1 MCSVLHAVRRESTLN
16 GGGWDMKRIYVTP
29 RADYREKIEALGF
42 DFHGDY
48 WREEACYQL
57 SSEEVERLEVAT
69 AEAYRMYCEAVEYI
83 LTDCPEFMERILRL
97 PPEMAER
104 IRHSWDDDE
113 LSLYGRFDFM
123 FDRAGVPKILEFNAD
138 TPTSL
143 LEASVIQW
151 QWKEDVFPES
161 DQYNGIHEGLVQSW
175 RDMFPAGSA
184 IHFAGALDDHE
195 DTGTLQYLASTAMEA
210 GFSTRVLDINALNLQ
225 DGRFYDPSGERV
237 ERCFKLY
244 PWEWM
249 ADESP
254 DGCLA
259 DVQWVE
265 PMWKLL
271 MSNKAILKILSDLF
285 SDSPY
290 VLPCY
295 LSRPESGMF
304 CKKPVYS
311 REGHNVSVLEIRNWE
326 ERVLLP
332 ETEGD
337 YGTGAY
343 VYQEY
348 VVPVAYSGRYPVI
361 GSWIVG
367 GEPAGIG
374 IRENR
379 TEVTDNL
386 SEFVPHIIV

>member
-1 MCSVLHAVRRESTLN
+1 MERVSVA
-16 GGGWDMKRIYVTP
+16 P
-29 RADYREKIEALGF
+29 RPGYREKIEALGF

-48 WREEACYQL
+48 WREEACYRL
-57 SSEEVERLEVAT
+57 SSNEVEMLETAT
-69 AEAYRMYCEAVEYI
+69 AEAYRMYCDAVEYI
-83 LTDCPEFMERILRL
+83 LNDQPEFMERILQL
-97 PPEMAER
+97 PPEICER
-104 IRHSWDDDE
+104 IRRSWDEDE
-113 LSLYGRFDFM
+113 LSLYGRFDFLV
-123 FDRAGVPKILEFNAD
+123 DKSGVPRILEFNAD

-151 QWKEDVFPES
+151 QWKEDLFPAS

-175 RDMFPAGSA
+175 KDMFPAGSE

-210 GFSTRVLDINALNLQ
+210 GFSTRVLDMNSLDLR
-225 DGRFYDPSGERV
+225 DGCFYDPSGEQV
-237 ERCFKLY
+237 KRCFKLY

-249 ADESP
+249 VDESA

-265 PMWKLL
+265 PVWKLL
-271 MSNKAILKILSDLF
+271 MSNKAILKVLSDLF
-285 SDSPY
+285 PDSPY

-295 LSRPESGMF
+295 LSRPESGLF

-326 ERVLLP
+326 ERVRLA

-337 YGTGAY
+337 YNKGAY

-348 VVPVAYSGRYPVI
+348 VEPTAYSGRYPVI
-361 GSWIVG
+361 GSWVVG

-379 TEVTDNL
+379 TEITGNL
-386 SEFVPHIIV
+386 SEFVPHIIG

>member
-1 MCSVLHAVRRESTLN
+1 MERVFVA
-16 GGGWDMKRIYVTP
+16 P
-29 RADYREKIEALGF
+29 RPGYREKIEALGF

-48 WREEACYQL
+48 WREEACYRL
-57 SSEEVERLEVAT
+57 SSNEVEMLETAT
-69 AEAYRMYCEAVEYI
+69 AEAYRMYCDAVEYI
-83 LTDCPEFMERILRL
+83 LNDQSEFMERILQL
-97 PPEMAER
+97 PPEICER
-104 IRHSWDDDE
+104 IRRSWDEDE
-113 LSLYGRFDFM
+113 LSLYGRFDFLV
-123 FDRAGVPKILEFNAD
+123 DKSGVPRILEFNAD

-151 QWKEDVFPES
+151 QWKEDLFPAS

-175 RDMFPAGSA
+175 KDMFPAGSE

-210 GFSTRVLDINALNLQ
+210 GFSTRVLDMNSLDLR
-225 DGRFYDPSGERV
+225 DGCFYDPSGERV
-237 ERCFKLY
+237 KRCFKLY

-249 ADESP
+249 VDESA

-265 PMWKLL
+265 PIWKLL
-271 MSNKAILKILSDLF
+271 MSNKAILKVLFDLF
-285 SDSPY
+285 PDSPY

-295 LSRPESGMF
+295 LSRPESGLF

-326 ERVLLP
+326 ERVRLA

-337 YGTGAY
+337 YNKGAY

-348 VVPVAYSGRYPVI
+348 VEPTAYSGRYPVI
-361 GSWIVG
+361 GSWVVG

-379 TEVTDNL
+379 TEITGNL
-386 SEFVPHIIV
+386 SEFVPHIIG

>member
-1 MCSVLHAVRRESTLN
+1 MERVFVA
-16 GGGWDMKRIYVTP
+16 P
-29 RADYREKIEALGF
+29 RPGYREKIEALGF

-48 WREEACYQL
+48 WREEACYRL
-57 SSEEVERLEVAT
+57 SSNEVEMLETAT
-69 AEAYRMYCEAVEYI
+69 AEAYRMYCDAVEYI
-83 LTDCPEFMERILRL
+83 LNDQPEFMERILQL
-97 PPEMAER
+97 PPEICER
-104 IRHSWDDDE
+104 IRRSWDEDE
-113 LSLYGRFDFM
+113 LSLYGRFDFLV
-123 FDRAGVPKILEFNAD
+123 DKSGVPRILEFNAD

-151 QWKEDVFPES
+151 QWKEDLFPAS

-175 RDMFPAGSA
+175 KDMFPAGSE

-210 GFSTRVLDINALNLQ
+210 GFSTRVLDMNSLDLR
-225 DGRFYDPSGERV
+225 DGCFYDPSGEQV
-237 ERCFKLY
+237 KRCFKLY

-249 ADESP
+249 VDESA

-265 PMWKLL
+265 PVWKLL
-271 MSNKAILKILSDLF
+271 MSNKAILKVLSDLF
-285 SDSPY
+285 PDSPY

-295 LSRPESGMF
+295 LSRPESGLF

-326 ERVLLP
+326 ERVRLA

-337 YGTGAY
+337 YNKGAY

-348 VVPVAYSGRYPVI
+348 VEPTAYSGRYPVI

-379 TEVTDNL
+379 TEITGNL
-386 SEFVPHIIV
+386 SEFVPHIIG

>member
-1 MCSVLHAVRRESTLN
+1 MERVFVA
-16 GGGWDMKRIYVTP
+16 P
-29 RADYREKIEALGF
+29 RPGYREKIEALGF

-48 WREEACYQL
+48 WREEACYRL
-57 SSEEVERLEVAT
+57 SSNEVEMLETAT
-69 AEAYRMYCEAVEYI
+69 AEAYRMYCDAVEYI
-83 LTDCPEFMERILRL
+83 LNDQPEFMERILQL
-97 PPEMAER
+97 PPEICER
-104 IRHSWDDDE
+104 IRRSWDEDE
-113 LSLYGRFDFM
+113 LSLYGRFDFLV
-123 FDRAGVPKILEFNAD
+123 DKSGIPRILEFNAD

-151 QWKEDVFPES
+151 QWKEDLFPAS

-175 RDMFPAGSA
+175 KDMFPAGSE

-210 GFSTRVLDINALNLQ
+210 GFSTRVLDMNSLDLR
-225 DGRFYDPSGERV
+225 DGCFYDPSGEQV
-237 ERCFKLY
+237 KRCFKLY

-249 ADESP
+249 VDESA

-265 PMWKLL
+265 PVWKLL
-271 MSNKAILKILSDLF
+271 MSNKAILKVLSDLF
-285 SDSPY
+285 PDSPY

-295 LSRPESGMF
+295 LSRPESGLF

-326 ERVLLP
+326 ERVRLA

-337 YGTGAY
+337 YNKGAY

-348 VVPVAYSGRYPVI
+348 VEPTAYSGRYPVI
-361 GSWIVG
+361 GSWVVG

-379 TEVTDNL
+379 TEITGNL
-386 SEFVPHIIV
+386 SEFVPHIIG

>member
-1 MCSVLHAVRRESTLN
+1 MERVFVA
-16 GGGWDMKRIYVTP
+16 P
-29 RADYREKIEALGF
+29 RPGYREKIEALGF

-48 WREEACYQL
+48 WREEACYRL
-57 SSEEVERLEVAT
+57 SSNEVEMLETAT
-69 AEAYRMYCEAVEYI
+69 AEAYRMYCDAVEYI
-83 LTDCPEFMERILRL
+83 LNDQPEFMERILQL
-97 PPEMAER
+97 PPEICER
-104 IRHSWDDDE
+104 IRRSWDEDE
-113 LSLYGRFDFM
+113 LSLYGRFDFLV
-123 FDRAGVPKILEFNAD
+123 DKSGVPRILEFNAD

-151 QWKEDVFPES
+151 QWKEDLFPAS

-175 RDMFPAGSA
+175 KDMFPAGSE

-210 GFSTRVLDINALNLQ
+210 GFSTRVLDMNSLDLR
-225 DGRFYDPSGERV
+225 DGCFYDPSGERV
-237 ERCFKLY
+237 KRCFKLY

-249 ADESP
+249 VDESA

-265 PMWKLL
+265 PIWKLL
-271 MSNKAILKILSDLF
+271 MSNKAILKVLSDLF
-285 SDSPY
+285 PDSPY

-295 LSRPESGMF
+295 LSRPESGLF

-326 ERVLLP
+326 ERVRLA

-337 YGTGAY
+337 YNKGAY

-348 VVPVAYSGRYPVI
+348 VEPTAYSGRYPVI
-361 GSWIVG
+361 GSWVVG

-379 TEVTDNL
+379 TEITGNL
-386 SEFVPHIIV
+386 SEFVPHIIG

>member
-1 MCSVLHAVRRESTLN
+1 MERVFVA
-16 GGGWDMKRIYVTP
+16 P
-29 RADYREKIEALGF
+29 RPGYREKIEALGF

-48 WREEACYQL
+48 WREEACYRL
-57 SSEEVERLEVAT
+57 SSNEVEMLETAT
-69 AEAYRMYCEAVEYI
+69 AEAYRMYCDAVEYI
-83 LTDCPEFMERILRL
+83 LNDQPEFMERILQL
-97 PPEMAER
+97 PPEICER
-104 IRHSWDDDE
+104 IRRSWDEDE
-113 LSLYGRFDFM
+113 LSLYGRFDFLV
-123 FDRAGVPKILEFNAD
+123 DKSGVPRILEFNAD

-151 QWKEDVFPES
+151 QWKEDLFPAS

-175 RDMFPAGSA
+175 KDMFPAGSE

-210 GFSTRVLDINALNLQ
+210 GFSTRVLDMNSLDLR
-225 DGRFYDPSGERV
+225 DGCFYDPSGERV
-237 ERCFKLY
+237 KRCFKLY

-249 ADESP
+249 VDESA

-265 PMWKLL
+265 PVWKLL
-271 MSNKAILKILSDLF
+271 MSNKAILKVLFDLF
-285 SDSPY
+285 PDSPY

-295 LSRPESGMF
+295 LSRAESGLF

-326 ERVLLP
+326 ERVRLA

-337 YGTGAY
+337 YNKGAY

-348 VVPVAYSGRYPVI
+348 VEPTAYSGRYPVI
-361 GSWIVG
+361 GSWVVG

-379 TEVTDNL
+379 TEITGNL
-386 SEFVPHIIV
+386 SEFVPHIIG

>member
-1 MCSVLHAVRRESTLN
+1 MERVFVA
-16 GGGWDMKRIYVTP
+16 P
-29 RADYREKIEALGF
+29 RPGYREKIEALGF

-48 WREEACYQL
+48 WREEACYRL
-57 SSEEVERLEVAT
+57 SSNEVEMLETAT
-69 AEAYRMYCEAVEYI
+69 AEAYRMYCDAVEYI
-83 LTDCPEFMERILRL
+83 LNDQPEFMERILQL
-97 PPEMAER
+97 PPEICER
-104 IRHSWDDDE
+104 IRRSWDEDE
-113 LSLYGRFDFM
+113 LSLYGRFDFLV
-123 FDRAGVPKILEFNAD
+123 DKSGVPRILEFNAD

-151 QWKEDVFPES
+151 QWKEDLFPAS

-175 RDMFPAGSA
+175 KDMFPAGSE

-210 GFSTRVLDINALNLQ
+210 GFSTRVLDMNSLDLR
-225 DGRFYDPSGERV
+225 DGCFYDPSGERV
-237 ERCFKLY
+237 KRCFKLY

-249 ADESP
+249 VDESA

-265 PMWKLL
+265 PVWKLL
-271 MSNKAILKILSDLF
+271 MSNKAILKVLFDLF
-285 SDSPY
+285 PDSPY

-295 LSRPESGMF
+295 LSRPESGLF

-326 ERVLLP
+326 ERVRLA

-337 YGTGAY
+337 YNQGAY

-348 VVPVAYSGRYPVI
+348 VEPTAYSGRYPVI

-379 TEVTDNL
+379 TEITGNL
-386 SEFVPHIIV
+386 SEFVPHIIG

>member
-1 MCSVLHAVRRESTLN
+1 MN
-16 GGGWDMKRIYVTP
+16 GTCFVAP
-29 RADYREKIEALGF
+29 RPGYREKIEALGF

-48 WREEACYQL
+48 WREEACYRL
-57 SSEEVERLEVAT
+57 SSNEVEMLETAT
-69 AEAYRMYCEAVEYI
+69 AEAYRMYCDAVEYI
-83 LTDCPEFMERILRL
+83 LNDQSEFMERILQL
-97 PPEMAER
+97 PPEICER
-104 IRHSWDDDE
+104 IRRSWDEDE
-113 LSLYGRFDFM
+113 LSLYGRFDFLV
-123 FDRAGVPKILEFNAD
+123 DKSGVPRILEFNAD

-151 QWKEDVFPES
+151 QWKEDLFPAS

-175 RDMFPAGSA
+175 KDMFPAGSE

-210 GFSTRVLDINALNLQ
+210 GFSTRVLDMNSLDLR
-225 DGRFYDPSGERV
+225 DGCFYDPSGERV
-237 ERCFKLY
+237 KRCFKLY

-249 ADESP
+249 VDESA

-265 PMWKLL
+265 PIWKLL
-271 MSNKAILKILSDLF
+271 MSNKAILKVLFDLF
-285 SDSPY
+285 PDSPY

-295 LSRPESGMF
+295 LSRPESGLF

-326 ERVLLP
+326 ERVRLA

-337 YGTGAY
+337 YNKGAY

-348 VVPVAYSGRYPVI
+348 VEPTAYSGRYPVI
-361 GSWIVG
+361 GSWVVG

-379 TEVTDNL
+379 TEITGNL
-386 SEFVPHIIV
+386 SEFVPHIIG

>member
-1 MCSVLHAVRRESTLN
+1 MERKFVS
-16 GGGWDMKRIYVTP
+16 P
-29 RADYREKIEALGF
+29 RGNYKEKIEALGF

-48 WREEACYQL
+48 WREEACYRL
-57 SSEEVERLEVAT
+57 SSNEVEMLETAT
-69 AEAYRMYCEAVEYI
+69 AEAYRMYCDAVEYI
-83 LTDCPEFMERILRL
+83 LNDQPEFMERILQL
-97 PPEMAER
+97 PPEICER
-104 IRHSWDDDE
+104 IRRSWDEDE
-113 LSLYGRFDFM
+113 LSLYGRFDFLV
-123 FDRAGVPKILEFNAD
+123 DKSGVPRILEFNAD

-151 QWKEDVFPES
+151 QWKEDLFPAS

-175 RDMFPAGSA
+175 KDMFPAGSE

-210 GFSTRVLDINALNLQ
+210 GFSTRVLDMNSLDLR
-225 DGRFYDPSGERV
+225 DGCFYDPSGEQV
-237 ERCFKLY
+237 KRCFKLY

-249 ADESP
+249 VDESA

-265 PMWKLL
+265 PVWKLL
-271 MSNKAILKILSDLF
+271 MSNKAILKVLSDLF
-285 SDSPY
+285 PDSPY

-295 LSRPESGMF
+295 LSRPESGLF

-326 ERVLLP
+326 ERVRLA

-337 YGTGAY
+337 YNKGAY

-348 VVPVAYSGRYPVI
+348 VEPTAYSGRYPVI
-361 GSWIVG
+361 GSWVVG

-379 TEVTDNL
+379 TEITGNL
-386 SEFVPHIIV
+386 SEFVPHIIG

>member
-1 MCSVLHAVRRESTLN
+1 MERVFVA
-16 GGGWDMKRIYVTP
+16 P
-29 RADYREKIEALGF
+29 RPGYREKIEALGF

-48 WREEACYQL
+48 WREEACYRL
-57 SSEEVERLEVAT
+57 SSNEVEMLETAT
-69 AEAYRMYCEAVEYI
+69 AEAYRMYCDAVEYI
-83 LTDCPEFMERILRL
+83 LNDQPEFMERILQL
-97 PPEMAER
+97 PPEICER
-104 IRHSWDDDE
+104 IRRSWDEDE
-113 LSLYGRFDFM
+113 LSLYGRFDFLV
-123 FDRAGVPKILEFNAD
+123 DKSGVPRILEFNAD

-151 QWKEDVFPES
+151 QWKEDLFPAS

-175 RDMFPAGSA
+175 KDMFPAGSE

-210 GFSTRVLDINALNLQ
+210 GFSTRVLDMNSLDLR
-225 DGRFYDPSGERV
+225 DGCFYDPSGEQV
-237 ERCFKLY
+237 KRCFKLY

-249 ADESP
+249 VDESA

-265 PMWKLL
+265 PVWKLL
-271 MSNKAILKILSDLF
+271 MSNKAILKVLSDLF
-285 SDSPY
+285 PDSPY

-295 LSRPESGMF
+295 LSRPESGLF

-326 ERVLLP
+326 ERVRLA

-337 YGTGAY
+337 YNKGAY

-348 VVPVAYSGRYPVI
+348 VEPTAYSGRYPVI
-361 GSWIVG
+361 GSWVVG

-379 TEVTDNL
+379 MEITGNL
-386 SEFVPHIIV
+386 SEFVPHIIG

>member
-1 MCSVLHAVRRESTLN
+1 MERFN
-16 GGGWDMKRIYVTP
+16 MTP
-29 RADYREKIEALGF
+29 RSDYREKIEALGF

-48 WREEACYQL
+48 WREEAYYRFTPA
-57 SSEEVERLEVAT
+57 EIERLEEAT
-69 AEAYRMYCEAVEYI
+69 REAYRMYCEAAEYI
-83 LTDCPEFMERILRL
+83 ISEKPDFMERMLQI
-97 PPEMAER
+97 PAEVCER
-104 IRHSWDDDE
+104 ICESWNRDA
-113 LSLYGRFDFM
+113 LSLYGRFDCLL
-123 FDRAGVPKILEFNAD
+123 DEKGVPRILEFNAD

-151 QWKEDVFPES
+151 QWKEECFPEC

-175 RDMFPAGSA
+175 KDIFPAGSN
-184 IHFAGALDDHE
+184 IHFVGALDDHE

-210 GFSTRVLDINALNLQ
+210 GYSTRVLDINSMNLQ
-225 DGRFYDPSGERV
+225 NGLFYDPSGECIQK
-237 ERCFKLY
+237 CFKLY

-249 ADESP
+249 IDESP

-259 DVQWVE
+259 QVE
-265 PMWKLL
+265 WLEPIWKLV
-271 MSNKAILKILSDLF
+271 MSNKAILSILYELF
-285 SDSPY
+285 PDSPY

-295 LSRPESGMF
+295 LSRPQQGVF
-304 CKKPVYS
+304 CKKPVFS
-311 REGHNVSVLEIRNWE
+311 REGHNVSVVDIRQWE
-326 ERVLLP
+326 EHALLK

-337 YGTGAY
+337 YNTGAY

-348 VVPVAYSGRYPVI
+348 VKPVAYSGRYPVI

-379 TEVTDNL
+379 TEITDNL
-386 SEFVPHIIV
+386 SEFVPHIISCL

>member
-1 MCSVLHAVRRESTLN
+1 MERVFVA
-16 GGGWDMKRIYVTP
+16 P
-29 RADYREKIEALGF
+29 RPGYREKIEALGF

-48 WREEACYQL
+48 WREEACYRL
-57 SSEEVERLEVAT
+57 SSNEVEMLETAT
-69 AEAYRMYCEAVEYI
+69 AEAYRMYCDAVEYI
-83 LTDCPEFMERILRL
+83 LNDQPEFMERILQL
-97 PPEMAER
+97 PPEICER
-104 IRHSWDDDE
+104 IRRSWDEDE
-113 LSLYGRFDFM
+113 LSLYGRFDFLV
-123 FDRAGVPKILEFNAD
+123 DKSGVPRILEFNAD

-151 QWKEDVFPES
+151 QWKEDLFPAS

-175 RDMFPAGSA
+175 KDMFPAGSE

-210 GFSTRVLDINALNLQ
+210 GFSTRVLDMNSLDLR
-225 DGRFYDPSGERV
+225 DGCFYDPSGEQV
-237 ERCFKLY
+237 KRCFKLY

-249 ADESP
+249 VDESA

-265 PMWKLL
+265 PVWKLL
-271 MSNKAILKILSDLF
+271 MSNKAILKVLSDLF
-285 SDSPY
+285 PDSPY

-295 LSRPESGMF
+295 LSRPESGLF

-326 ERVLLP
+326 ERVCLA

-337 YGTGAY
+337 YNKGAY

-348 VVPVAYSGRYPVI
+348 VEPTAYSGRYPVI
-361 GSWIVG
+361 GSWVVG

-379 TEVTDNL
+379 TEITGNL
-386 SEFVPHIIV
+386 SEFVPHIIG

>member
-1 MCSVLHAVRRESTLN
+1 MERVFVA
-16 GGGWDMKRIYVTP
+16 P
-29 RADYREKIEALGF
+29 RPGYREKIEALGF

-48 WREEACYQL
+48 WREEACYRL
-57 SSEEVERLEVAT
+57 SSNEVEMLETAT
-69 AEAYRMYCEAVEYI
+69 AEAYRMYCDAVEYI
-83 LTDCPEFMERILRL
+83 LNDQPEFMERILQL
-97 PPEMAER
+97 PPEICER
-104 IRHSWDDDE
+104 IRRSWDEDE
-113 LSLYGRFDFM
+113 LSLYGRFDFLV
-123 FDRAGVPKILEFNAD
+123 DKSGVPRILEFNAD

-151 QWKEDVFPES
+151 QWKEDLFPAS

-175 RDMFPAGSA
+175 KDMFPAGSE

-210 GFSTRVLDINALNLQ
+210 GFSTRVLDMNSLDLR
-225 DGRFYDPSGERV
+225 DGCFYDPSGERV
-237 ERCFKLY
+237 KRCFKLY

-249 ADESP
+249 VDESA

-265 PMWKLL
+265 PVWKLL
-271 MSNKAILKILSDLF
+271 MSNKAILKVLFDLF
-285 SDSPY
+285 PDSPY

-295 LSRPESGMF
+295 LSRPESGLF

-326 ERVLLP
+326 ERVRLA

-337 YGTGAY
+337 YKKGAY

-348 VVPVAYSGRYPVI
+348 VEPTAYSGRYPVI
-361 GSWIVG
+361 GSWVVG

-379 TEVTDNL
+379 TEITGNL
-386 SEFVPHIIV
+386 SEFVPHIIG

>member
-1 MCSVLHAVRRESTLN
+1 
-16 GGGWDMKRIYVTP
+16 MKRLPVTP
-29 RADYREKIEALGF
+29 RPGYREKIEALGF

-48 WREEACYQL
+48 WREEAYY
-57 SSEEVERLEVAT
+57 SFTADEVARLEDAT
-69 AEAYRMYCEAVEYI
+69 NEAYRMYCEAARFIIEDY
-83 LTDCPEFMERILRL
+83 PEFMERILNI
-97 PPEMAER
+97 PSEVCER
-104 IRHSWDDDE
+104 IREAWEADE

-123 FDRAGVPKILEFNAD
+123 MDKDGTPKILEFNAD

-151 QWKEDVFPES
+151 QWKEDVFPGR

-175 RDMFPAGSA
+175 KDIFPEGGE
-184 IHFAGALDDHE
+184 IHFAGAMENNE

-210 GFSTRVLDINALNLQ
+210 GFSTRVLDMQALNLQ
-225 DGRFYDPSGERV
+225 DGRFYDPAGEPV
-237 ERCFKLY
+237 HRCFKLY

-249 ADESP
+249 VEESP

-259 DVQWVE
+259 EVAWLE
-265 PMWKLL
+265 PIWKLV
-271 MSNKAILKILSDLF
+271 MSNKAVLSTLYELF
-285 SDSPY
+285 PDSPY

-295 LSRPESGMF
+295 LSRPQSGVF
-304 CKKPVYS
+304 CKKPVFS
-311 REGHNVSVLEIRNWE
+311 REGHNVSIVEIHNWE
-326 ERVLLP
+326 ERFRLA

-337 YGTGAY
+337 YNTGAY

-348 VVPVAYSGRYPVI
+348 VPPTVYGGRYPVI
-361 GSWIVG
+361 GSWVIG
-367 GEPAGIG
+367 GEAAGIG

-386 SEFVPHIIV
+386 SEFVPHIIL

>member
-1 MCSVLHAVRRESTLN
+1 MERVFVA
-16 GGGWDMKRIYVTP
+16 P
-29 RADYREKIEALGF
+29 RPGYREKIEALGF

-48 WREEACYQL
+48 WREEACYRL
-57 SSEEVERLEVAT
+57 SSNEVEMLETAT
-69 AEAYRMYCEAVEYI
+69 AEAYRMYCDAVEYI
-83 LTDCPEFMERILRL
+83 LNDQSEFMERILQL
-97 PPEMAER
+97 PPEICER
-104 IRHSWDDDE
+104 IRRSWDEDE
-113 LSLYGRFDFM
+113 LSLYGRFDFLV
-123 FDRAGVPKILEFNAD
+123 DKSGVPRILEFNAD

-151 QWKEDVFPES
+151 QWKEDLFPAS

-175 RDMFPAGSA
+175 KDMFPAGSE

-210 GFSTRVLDINALNLQ
+210 GFSTRVLDMNSLDLR
-225 DGRFYDPSGERV
+225 DGCFYDPSGERV
-237 ERCFKLY
+237 KRCFKLY

-249 ADESP
+249 VDESA

-265 PMWKLL
+265 PVWKLL
-271 MSNKAILKILSDLF
+271 MSNKAILKVLFDLF
-285 SDSPY
+285 PDSPY

-295 LSRPESGMF
+295 LSRPESGLF

-326 ERVLLP
+326 ERVRLA

-337 YGTGAY
+337 YNKGAY

-348 VVPVAYSGRYPVI
+348 VEPTAYSGRYPVI
-361 GSWIVG
+361 GSWVVG

-379 TEVTDNL
+379 TEITGNL
-386 SEFVPHIIV
+386 SEFVPHIIG

>member
-1 MCSVLHAVRRESTLN
+1 MERVFVA
-16 GGGWDMKRIYVTP
+16 P
-29 RADYREKIEALGF
+29 RPGYREKIEALGF

-48 WREEACYQL
+48 WREEACYRL
-57 SSEEVERLEVAT
+57 SSNEVEMLETAT
-69 AEAYRMYCEAVEYI
+69 AEAYRMYCDAVEYI
-83 LTDCPEFMERILRL
+83 LNDQPEFMERILQL
-97 PPEMAER
+97 PSEICER
-104 IRHSWDDDE
+104 IRRSWDEDE
-113 LSLYGRFDFM
+113 LSLYGRFDFLV
-123 FDRAGVPKILEFNAD
+123 DKSGVPRILEFNAD

-151 QWKEDVFPES
+151 QWKEDLFPAS

-175 RDMFPAGSA
+175 KDMFPAGSE

-210 GFSTRVLDINALNLQ
+210 GFSTRVLDMNSLDLR
-225 DGRFYDPSGERV
+225 DGCFYDPSGEQV
-237 ERCFKLY
+237 KRCFKLY

-249 ADESP
+249 VDESA

-265 PMWKLL
+265 PVWKLL
-271 MSNKAILKILSDLF
+271 MSNKAILKVLSDLF
-285 SDSPY
+285 PDSPY

-295 LSRPESGMF
+295 LSRPESGLF

-326 ERVLLP
+326 ERVRLA

-337 YGTGAY
+337 YNKGAY

-348 VVPVAYSGRYPVI
+348 VEPTAYSGRYPVI
-361 GSWIVG
+361 GSWVVG

-379 TEVTDNL
+379 TEITGNL
-386 SEFVPHIIV
+386 SEFVPHIIG

>member
-1 MCSVLHAVRRESTLN
+1 MERFFVA
-16 GGGWDMKRIYVTP
+16 P
-29 RADYREKIEALGF
+29 RPGYREKIEALGF

-48 WREEACYQL
+48 WREEACYRL
-57 SSEEVERLEVAT
+57 SSNEVEMLETAT
-69 AEAYRMYCEAVEYI
+69 AEAYRMYCDAVEYI
-83 LTDCPEFMERILRL
+83 LNDQSEFMERILQL
-97 PPEMAER
+97 PPEICER
-104 IRHSWDDDE
+104 IRRSWDEDE
-113 LSLYGRFDFM
+113 LSLYGRFDFLV
-123 FDRAGVPKILEFNAD
+123 DKSGVPRILEFNAD

-151 QWKEDVFPES
+151 QWKEDLFPAS

-175 RDMFPAGSA
+175 KDMFPAGSE

-210 GFSTRVLDINALNLQ
+210 GFSTRVLDMNSLDLR
-225 DGRFYDPSGERV
+225 DGCFYDPSGERV
-237 ERCFKLY
+237 KRCFKLY

-249 ADESP
+249 VDESA

-265 PMWKLL
+265 PVWKLL
-271 MSNKAILKILSDLF
+271 MSNKAILKVLSDLF
-285 SDSPY
+285 PDSPY

-295 LSRPESGMF
+295 LSRPESGLF

-326 ERVLLP
+326 ERVRLA

-337 YGTGAY
+337 YNKGAY

-348 VVPVAYSGRYPVI
+348 VEPTAYSGRYPVI
-361 GSWIVG
+361 GSWVVG

-379 TEVTDNL
+379 TEITGNL
-386 SEFVPHIIV
+386 SEFVPHIIG

>member
-1 MCSVLHAVRRESTLN
+1 MERVFVA
-16 GGGWDMKRIYVTP
+16 P
-29 RADYREKIEALGF
+29 RPGYREKIEALGF

-48 WREEACYQL
+48 WREEACYRL
-57 SSEEVERLEVAT
+57 SSNEVEMLETAT
-69 AEAYRMYCEAVEYI
+69 AEAYRMYCDAVEYI
-83 LTDCPEFMERILRL
+83 LNDQSEFMERILQL
-97 PPEMAER
+97 PPEICER
-104 IRHSWDDDE
+104 IRRSWDEDE
-113 LSLYGRFDFM
+113 LSLYGRFDFLV
-123 FDRAGVPKILEFNAD
+123 DKSGVPRILEFNAD

-151 QWKEDVFPES
+151 QWKEDLFPAS

-175 RDMFPAGSA
+175 KDMFPAGSE

-210 GFSTRVLDINALNLQ
+210 GFSTRVLDMNSLDLR
-225 DGRFYDPSGERV
+225 DGCFYDPSGERV
-237 ERCFKLY
+237 KRCFKLY

-249 ADESP
+249 VDESA

-265 PMWKLL
+265 PVWKLL
-271 MSNKAILKILSDLF
+271 MSNKAILKVLFDLF
-285 SDSPY
+285 PDSPY

-295 LSRPESGMF
+295 LSRPESGLF

-326 ERVLLP
+326 ERVRLA

-337 YGTGAY
+337 YNKGAY

-348 VVPVAYSGRYPVI
+348 VEPTAYSGRYPVI
-361 GSWIVG
+361 GSWVVG

-379 TEVTDNL
+379 TEITGNF
-386 SEFVPHIIV
+386 SEFVPHIIG

>member
-1 MCSVLHAVRRESTLN
+1 MERVFVA
-16 GGGWDMKRIYVTP
+16 P
-29 RADYREKIEALGF
+29 RPGYREKIEALGF

-48 WREEACYQL
+48 WREEACYRL
-57 SSEEVERLEVAT
+57 SSNEVEMLETAT
-69 AEAYRMYCEAVEYI
+69 AEAYRMYCDAVEYI
-83 LTDCPEFMERILRL
+83 LNDQSEFMERILQL
-97 PPEMAER
+97 PPEICER
-104 IRHSWDDDE
+104 IRRSWDEDE
-113 LSLYGRFDFM
+113 LSLYGRFDFLV
-123 FDRAGVPKILEFNAD
+123 DKSGVPRILEFNAD

-151 QWKEDVFPES
+151 QWKEDLFPAS

-175 RDMFPAGSA
+175 KDMFPAGSE

-210 GFSTRVLDINALNLQ
+210 GFSTRVLDMNSLDLR
-225 DGRFYDPSGERV
+225 DGCFYDPSGERV
-237 ERCFKLY
+237 KRCFKLY

-249 ADESP
+249 VDESA

-265 PMWKLL
+265 PVWKLL
-271 MSNKAILKILSDLF
+271 MSNKAILKVLSDLF
-285 SDSPY
+285 PDSPY

-295 LSRPESGMF
+295 LSRPESGLF

-326 ERVLLP
+326 ERVRLA

-337 YGTGAY
+337 YNKGAY

-348 VVPVAYSGRYPVI
+348 VEPTAYSGRYPVI
-361 GSWIVG
+361 GSWVVG

-379 TEVTDNL
+379 TEITGNL
-386 SEFVPHIIV
+386 SEFVPHIIG

>member
-1 MCSVLHAVRRESTLN
+1 MERFN
-16 GGGWDMKRIYVTP
+16 MTP
-29 RADYREKIEALGF
+29 RSDYREKIEALGF

-48 WREEACYQL
+48 WREEAYYRFTPA
-57 SSEEVERLEVAT
+57 EIERLEEAT
-69 AEAYRMYCEAVEYI
+69 REAYRMYCEAAEYI
-83 LTDCPEFMERILRL
+83 ILEKPDFMERMLQI
-97 PPEMAER
+97 PAEVCER
-104 IRHSWDDDE
+104 ICESWNRDE
-113 LSLYGRFDFM
+113 LSLYGRFDFLL
-123 FDRAGVPKILEFNAD
+123 DEKGVPRILEFNAD

-151 QWKEDVFPES
+151 QWKEECFPEC

-175 RDMFPAGSA
+175 KDIFPAGSN
-184 IHFAGALDDHE
+184 IHFVGALNDHE

-210 GFSTRVLDINALNLQ
+210 GYSTRVLDINSMNLQ
-225 DGRFYDPSGERV
+225 NGLFYDPSGECIQK
-237 ERCFKLY
+237 CFKLY

-249 ADESP
+249 IDESP

-259 DVQWVE
+259 QVE
-265 PMWKLL
+265 WLEPIWKLV
-271 MSNKAILKILSDLF
+271 MSNKAILSILYELF
-285 SDSPY
+285 PDSPY

-295 LSRPESGMF
+295 LSRPQQGVF
-304 CKKPVYS
+304 CKKPVFS
-311 REGHNVSVLEIRNWE
+311 HEGHNVSVVDIRQWE
-326 ERVLLP
+326 EHALLK

-337 YGTGAY
+337 YNTGAY

-348 VVPVAYSGRYPVI
+348 VKPVAYSGRYPVI

-379 TEVTDNL
+379 TEITDNL
-386 SEFVPHIIV
+386 SEFVPHIISCL

>member
-1 MCSVLHAVRRESTLN
+1 MERVFLA
-16 GGGWDMKRIYVTP
+16 P
-29 RADYREKIEALGF
+29 RPGYREKIEALGF

-48 WREEACYQL
+48 WREEACYRL
-57 SSEEVERLEVAT
+57 SSNEVEMLETAT
-69 AEAYRMYCEAVEYI
+69 AEAYRMYCDAVEYI
-83 LTDCPEFMERILRL
+83 LNDQPEFMERILQL
-97 PPEMAER
+97 PPEICER
-104 IRHSWDDDE
+104 IRRSWDEDE
-113 LSLYGRFDFM
+113 LSLYGRFDFLV
-123 FDRAGVPKILEFNAD
+123 DKSGVPRILEFNAD

-151 QWKEDVFPES
+151 QWKEDLFPAS

-175 RDMFPAGSA
+175 KDMFPAGSE

-210 GFSTRVLDINALNLQ
+210 GFSTRVLDMNSLDLR
-225 DGRFYDPSGERV
+225 DGCFYDPSGERV
-237 ERCFKLY
+237 KRCFKLY

-249 ADESP
+249 VDESA

-265 PMWKLL
+265 PVWKLL
-271 MSNKAILKILSDLF
+271 MSNKAILKVLSDLF
-285 SDSPY
+285 PDSPY

-295 LSRPESGMF
+295 LSRPESGLF

-326 ERVLLP
+326 ERVRLT

-337 YGTGAY
+337 YNKGAY

-348 VVPVAYSGRYPVI
+348 VEPTAYSGRYPVI

-379 TEVTDNL
+379 TEITGNL
-386 SEFVPHIIV
+386 SEFVPHIIG

>member
-1 MCSVLHAVRRESTLN
+1 MERVFVA
-16 GGGWDMKRIYVTP
+16 P
-29 RADYREKIEALGF
+29 RPGYREKIEALGF

-48 WREEACYQL
+48 WREEACYRL
-57 SSEEVERLEVAT
+57 SSNEVEMLETAT
-69 AEAYRMYCEAVEYI
+69 AEAYRMYCDAVEYI
-83 LTDCPEFMERILRL
+83 LNDQPEFMERILQL
-97 PPEMAER
+97 PPEICER
-104 IRHSWDDDE
+104 IRRSWDEDE
-113 LSLYGRFDFM
+113 LSLYGRFDFLV
-123 FDRAGVPKILEFNAD
+123 DKSGVPRILEFNAD

-151 QWKEDVFPES
+151 QWKEDLFPAS

-175 RDMFPAGSA
+175 KDMFPAGSE

-210 GFSTRVLDINALNLQ
+210 GFSTRVLDMNSLDLR
-225 DGRFYDPSGERV
+225 DGCFYDPSGERV
-237 ERCFKLY
+237 KRCFKLY

-249 ADESP
+249 VDESA

-265 PMWKLL
+265 PIWKLL
-271 MSNKAILKILSDLF
+271 MSNKAILKVLSDLF
-285 SDSPY
+285 PDSPY

-295 LSRPESGMF
+295 LSRPESGLF

-326 ERVLLP
+326 ERVRLA

-337 YGTGAY
+337 YNQGAY

-348 VVPVAYSGRYPVI
+348 VEPTAYSGRYPVI

-379 TEVTDNL
+379 TEITGNL
-386 SEFVPHIIV
+386 SEFVPHIIG

>member
-1 MCSVLHAVRRESTLN
+1 MERVFVA
-16 GGGWDMKRIYVTP
+16 P
-29 RADYREKIEALGF
+29 RPGYREKIEALGF

-48 WREEACYQL
+48 WREEACYRL
-57 SSEEVERLEVAT
+57 SSNEVEMLETAT
-69 AEAYRMYCEAVEYI
+69 AEAYRMYCDAVEYI
-83 LTDCPEFMERILRL
+83 LNDQPEFMERILQL
-97 PPEMAER
+97 PPEICER
-104 IRHSWDDDE
+104 IRRSWDEDE
-113 LSLYGRFDFM
+113 LSLYGRFDFLV
-123 FDRAGVPKILEFNAD
+123 DKSGVPRILEFNAD

-151 QWKEDVFPES
+151 QWKEDLFPAS

-175 RDMFPAGSA
+175 KDMFPAGSE

-210 GFSTRVLDINALNLQ
+210 GFSTRVLDMNSLDLR
-225 DGRFYDPSGERV
+225 DGCFYDPSGEQV
-237 ERCFKLY
+237 KRCFKLY

-249 ADESP
+249 VDESA

-265 PMWKLL
+265 PVWKLL
-271 MSNKAILKILSDLF
+271 MSNKAILKVLSDLF
-285 SDSPY
+285 PDSPY

-295 LSRPESGMF
+295 LSRPESGLF

-326 ERVLLP
+326 ERVRLA

-337 YGTGAY
+337 YNQGAY

-348 VVPVAYSGRYPVI
+348 VEPTAYSGRYPVI

-379 TEVTDNL
+379 TEITGNL
-386 SEFVPHIIV
+386 SEFVPHIIG